1 MFKKIK
7 NIVYLTSFFIFVAST
22 INYYFSEQNIK
33 KTNMSR
39 TFYLNLQN
47 SNFDQLPVL
56 KNDTN
61 DIVEFSND
69 VENYEKNKKNYTFWC
84 LIGKCPEKQ

>member
-39 TFYLNLQN
+39 TFYLNFQN
-47 SNFDQLPVL
+47 NNLDQLPVL
-56 KNDTN
+56 KNYTN
-61 DIVEFSND
+61 NIVEFSND
-69 VENYEKNKKNYTFWC
+69 VEIYKKNKKNYTFWC
-84 LIGKCPEKQ
+84 LIGKCSEKQ